1 MNRQHSENVKKSAAL
16 IRGKIKT
23 DMPRLAVIL
32 GSGLGSFADRL
43 ENAVSIPYKDLPGF
57 PVLTVEGHSG
67 DLVAGTLDGVPL
79 ICLKG
84 RVHTYEI
91 GATGETND
99 FLPLKTMIRSLKA
112 AGVETLMTT
121 SSCGSLHDDMPPGSI
136 MAIADHI
143 NLMGI
148 NPLLGENEDDFGPRF
163 PAMTGAWNKELR
175 GTLQASANHINLRLY
190 DGVLAAFRGPCFET
204 PAEIRMART
213 IGADAVGMSAVPE
226 CILAVH
232 CGLTVVGCAVIT
244 NMAAGM
250 RDETLSHEH
259 TLSGAKLA
267 HQNLTK
273 LIADFVQRFH
283 KSVSAAA

>member
-1 MNRQHSENVKKSAAL
+1 MTQHSRNVKKSAE
-16 IRGKIKT
+16 IIQQTIKG
-23 DMPRLAVIL
+23 DMPRLAIIL
-32 GSGLGSFADRL
+32 GSGLGSFADKL
-43 ENAVSIPYKDLPGF
+43 ENAVTIPYKDLPGF

-67 DLVAGTLDGVPL
+67 DLVAGELDGVPL

-91 GATGETND
+91 GAAGETSD
-99 FLPLKTMIRSLKA
+99 FLPLKTMIRTLKA

-136 MAIADHI
+136 MAIMDHI

-148 NPLLGENEDDFGPRF
+148 NPLLGENEDEFGPRF
-163 PAMTGAWNKELR
+163 PAMTGAWNKTLR
-175 GTLQASANHINLRLY
+175 AALKDSADKIDLRLY
-190 DGVLAAFRGPCFET
+190 EGVLAAFRGPCFET

-232 CGLTVVGCAVIT
+232 CGLSVLGCAVIT

-267 HQNLTK
+267 HQNLTA
-273 LIADFVQRFH
+273 LIEDFVVRFH
-283 KSVSAAA
+283 NTALAAA

>member
-1 MNRQHSENVKKSAAL
+1 MSQHSENVKKSAEL
-16 IRGKIKT
+16 IRSKIKS

-32 GSGLGSFADRL
+32 GSGLGGFADRL
-43 ENAVSIPYKDLPGF
+43 ENAVTIPYRELPGF
-57 PVLTVEGHSG
+57 PILTVEGHSG
-67 DLVAGTLDGVPL
+67 DLVAGTLNGVPL

-84 RVHTYEI
+84 RVHSY
-91 GATGETND
+91 ETND
-99 FLPLKTMIRSLKA
+99 FMPLKTMIRSLKA

-175 GTLQASANHINLRLY
+175 QALQASADKIDLRLY
-190 DGVLAAFRGPCFET
+190 EGVLAAFRGPCFET
-204 PAEIRMART
+204 PAEIRMTRV

-250 RDETLSHEH
+250 RDETLSHDQ

-273 LIADFVQRFH
+273 LIEDFAVRFH

>member
-1 MNRQHSENVKKSAAL
+1 MTAAHTENVKKSAAL
-16 IRGKIKT
+16 IAEKIKGEK
-23 DMPRLAVIL
+23 PRLALVL
-32 GSGLGSFADRL
+32 GSGLGGFADRL
-43 ENAVSIPYKDLPGF
+43 ENAVTIPYKDLPGF
-57 PVLTVEGHSG
+57 PVPTVEGHSG
-67 DLVAGTLDGVPL
+67 DIVIGTLGGVPL
-79 ICLKG
+79 LCLKG
-84 RVHTYEI
+84 RVHAYE
-91 GATGETND
+91 TDD
-99 FLPLKTMIRSLKA
+99 FMPLKTLVRTLKQL
-112 AGVETLMTT
+112 GIDTLMTT

-175 GTLQASANHINLRLY
+175 GELHKAAQSAEIRLHE
-190 DGVLAAFRGPCFET
+190 GVLAAFRGPCFET
-204 PAEIRMART
+204 PAEIRMTRV

-232 CGLTVVGCAVIT
+232 CGLKVVGCAVIT

-250 RDETLSHEH
+250 RDETLSHDQ

-267 HQNLTK
+267 HENLTR
-273 LIADFVQRFH
+273 LIEKFVTRFSAH
-283 KSVSAAA
+283 NKAAA